1 MDHSINEQA
10 NNILIHVIK
19 WLKERYGVTYQVFGH
34 VPSQDGVL
42 IHHQLVPDS
51 DKLPPLNCTVRYGK
65 VGTIVSILGTGHLLA
80 TQENIESV
88 IDIGETYVHEKS
100 GGKYIVRGL
109 SLNEETSEIMVSYAK
124 HIKLKHDV
132 ENVESINEILE
143 ASRMYDITQWV
154 RPMSEFAVKFKCLG
168 EKYS

>member
-1 MDHSINEQA
+1 M
-10 NNILIHVIK
+10 
-19 WLKERYGVTYQVFGH
+19 
-34 VPSQDGVL
+34 
-42 IHHQLVPDS
+42 
-51 DKLPPLNCTVRYGK
+51 NCTVRYGK

-80 TQENIESV
+80 TQEDIDSV
-88 IDIGETYVHEKS
+88 IDLGETYVHEKS

-132 ENVESINEILE
+132 ENVESVNEILE
-143 ASRMYDITQWV
+143 ASRMYDLTQWV